1 MYVASPFENPLYE
14 RSFGGY
20 QPYEPNPP
28 PQYIQQSRAPKG
40 FSSKRRTPPPLNQI
54 KPLSPS
60 IQKRSPQLPKVTK
73 LPERPRTSSSNKQ
86 QLSSPIRIKGD
97 AGVNREMYFTW
108 LIRKSPSKREGI
120 SKAYRKVKNAYI
132 SLQYLR
138 KLTNDKWRLLGILI
152 SLAKRIRDNLKPFQA
167 K

>member
-73 LPERPRTSSSNKQ
+73 LPERPGTCSSNKQ
-86 QLSSPIRIKGD
+86 RLLSSPNRTKGD
-97 AGVNREMYFTW
+97 AGIYREEYFTW
-108 LIRKSPSKREGI
+108 LIRKSPSEQEGI
-120 SKAYRKVKNAYI
+120 SKAYRKVK
-132 SLQYLR
+132 
-138 KLTNDKWRLLGILI
+138 
-152 SLAKRIRDNLKPFQA
+152 KRIHLVTTSSKID
-167 K
+167 